1 MVSKPHSGRNSWWQ
15 RLDSDTLCLVR
26 TPCPPSPSPRRPSVT
41 PSGPVPRSHCARAA
55 SGGVI
60 SVFQLRRRAHQGRT
74 LNSKWEALTI
84 RLSLKGPRCLLGL
97 GVHGCL
103 EKKAGL
109 REWHPLACSCSFSPT
124 LMTVRT
130 LAHLPVPS
138 ANLSSRGEFSL
149 IQRVALM
156 SLLR

>member
-1 MVSKPHSGRNSWWQ
+1 M
-15 RLDSDTLCLVR
+15 
-26 TPCPPSPSPRRPSVT
+26 T
-41 PSGPVPRSHCARAA
+41 PSSGPLPHSHCARAA

-60 SVFQLRRRAHQGRT
+60 SVLPLRRRAHQGRT

-84 RLSLKGPRCLLGL
+84 RLSLKGRPKCLLGL

-109 REWHPLACSCSFSPT
+109 REWHPLACCCSLSPI
-124 LMTVRT
+124 LMTVGT
-130 LAHLPVPS
+130 LAHLHVPS
-138 ANLSSRGEFSL
+138 ASLSSREEFSL